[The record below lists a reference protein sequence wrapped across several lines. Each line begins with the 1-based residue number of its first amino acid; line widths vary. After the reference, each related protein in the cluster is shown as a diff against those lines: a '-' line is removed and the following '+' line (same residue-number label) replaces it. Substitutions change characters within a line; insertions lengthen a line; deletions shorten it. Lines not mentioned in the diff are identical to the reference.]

1 MATLKIQT
9 ETGGILDLLDG
20 TESLFYITRQI
31 HDLHNLQTR
40 EADFTRTLDLPATDN
55 NLNILGASQ
64 AIGNTAGAVSTKVQV
79 SIQLNG
85 IMVAPTAFLL
95 HTRTTNRKKIQLL
108 EVVLLYGNFNLFD
121 AILPGSINTLNWADL
136 AVLWEPANLEAISN
150 TETGICYAFAWW
162 FGDSQYNASNTTN
175 QDINFCG
182 FWMYAFEIITRII
195 NEAGFTL
202 QTSDLPQE
210 FHDFA
215 LACPIDKFIEPTVF
229 EGASLRAEVQN
240 TLAFTADGQ
249 TRIVEFDNVI
259 VDPSNI
265 WHGAPDWWY
274 EPTTVTTFN
283 ITVKGQ
289 ITYLQG
295 NPNNV
300 PCEVRIL
307 LNGGIIATALF
318 AGTQV
323 APVDFFLTFTSPVSP
338 ADTIQIEIF
347 SELRANGNSIIT
359 FEPNVSF
366 AVATPDNED
375 RTVQP
380 SEHIPPIN
388 KKAFLTAVLT
398 QFNLLLTT
406 DSITKVVSIV
416 NFDDIYKNKE
426 QNWSEFLD
434 VGSNIIIENAVDGY
448 YQDSHLKYAEDE
460 SLRRNDI
467 DYIKNFENEIL
478 GLEGD
483 IILQPFT
490 LCDICI
496 WREVTEPDLA
506 IVPMTLTETES
517 TANDAGDILDISAG
531 LDTFDMIDPAFV
543 LGFQIGDYI
552 GGTFNNTFSNFNR
565 RIIQKTTETSGV
577 VSVPWDS
584 GQGNLINYTILR
596 YTPNEV
602 VAKVGLLRNTGVA
615 PGLKVVDL
623 YQGGGIGNFTQV
635 ASPAKVANATT
646 VLRFSEIA
654 NNTYY
659 KNLFEAL
666 DAPQLVKA
674 FFNLPVAIFE
684 AIDFTRPVYISYFN
698 AFYYINRISQYK
710 AESKTQV
717 ELIRISVL
725 TE

>member
-1 MATLKIQT
+1 M
-9 ETGGILDLLDG
+9 
-20 TESLFYITRQI
+20 
-31 HDLHNLQTR
+31 
-40 EADFTRTLDLPATDN
+40 
-55 NLNILGASQ
+55 
-64 AIGNTAGAVSTKVQV
+64 
-79 SIQLNG
+79 
-85 IMVAPTAFLL
+85 
-95 HTRTTNRKKIQLL
+95 
-108 EVVLLYGNFNLFD
+108 
-121 AILPGSINTLNWADL
+121 
-136 AVLWEPANLEAISN
+136 
-150 TETGICYAFAWW
+150 
-162 FGDSQYNASNTTN
+162 
-175 QDINFCG
+175 
-182 FWMYAFEIITRII
+182 
-195 NEAGFTL
+195 
-202 QTSDLPQE
+202 
-210 FHDFA
+210 
-215 LACPIDKFIEPTVF
+215 
-229 EGASLRAEVQN
+229 
-240 TLAFTADGQ
+240 
-249 TRIVEFDNVI
+249 
-259 VDPSNI
+259 
-265 WHGAPDWWY
+265 
-274 EPTTVTTFN
+274 
-283 ITVKGQ
+283 
-289 ITYLQG
+289 
-295 NPNNV
+295 
-300 PCEVRIL
+300 
-307 LNGGIIATALF
+307 
-318 AGTQV
+318 
-323 APVDFFLTFTSPVSP
+323 
-338 ADTIQIEIF
+338 
-347 SELRANGNSIIT
+347 
-359 FEPNVSF
+359 
-366 AVATPDNED
+366 
-375 RTVQP
+375 
-380 SEHIPPIN
+380 
-388 KKAFLTAVLT
+388 
-398 QFNLLLTT
+398 
-406 DSITKVVSIV
+406 
-416 NFDDIYKNKE
+416 
-426 QNWSEFLD
+426 
-434 VGSNIIIENAVDGY
+434 
-448 YQDSHLKYAEDE
+448 
-460 SLRRNDI
+460 
-467 DYIKNFENEIL
+467 

-483 IILQPFT
+483 IILQTFT

-659 KNLFEAL
+659 KNLFDAL